1 MPITEL
7 RAALANAVNQL
18 ERAGVPNPA
27 VDADLLAAFIL
38 NTNRGGVQAAAASG
52 RDLSDDEAL
61 SFEKAIERR
70 AEREPLQHITGLAP
84 FRYLELEVGPGVF
97 IPRPETEIVT
107 QAALDYLRSVS
118 PEPGST
124 VVDFCTGSG
133 AIALALAT
141 ERPDL
146 HVHGV
151 EKSAEAYAYAERNK
165 TKLGARNLTLHLGVV
180 ADALPEFDSVVSL
193 VISNPPYIP
202 RAATPRDIEVRKF
215 DPPLAL
221 YGGEDGLDVV
231 RDLSETS
238 KRILKPGGPLIIE
251 HGELQGSEIRALL
264 THDGWNDVET
274 HPDLTGRDRFT
285 VAHKRIS

>member
-1 MPITEL
+1 MPLTEL
-7 RAALANAVNQL
+7 RAALANAVDRL
-18 ERAGVPNPA
+18 ERAGVPNPV
-27 VDADLLAAFIL
+27 VDAELLAAHIL
-38 NTNRGGVQAAAASG
+38 NTNRGGVQTAAASG
-52 RDLSDDEAL
+52 RELSEDEAL
-61 SFEKAIERR
+61 SLETALDRR
-70 AEREPLQHITGLAP
+70 AEREPLQYITGVAP

-107 QAALDYLRSVS
+107 QAALDYLRSVNA
-118 PEPGST
+118 EPGSV

-146 HVHGV
+146 EVHGV

-165 TKLGARNLTLHLGVV
+165 TKLQARNLTLHLGVV
-180 ADALPEFDSVVSL
+180 ADAFPEFDSSVSL

-202 RAATPRDIEVRKF
+202 RAATPRDIEVHKF
-215 DPPLAL
+215 DPALAL
-221 YGGEDGLDVV
+221 YGGEDGLDVI

-251 HGELQGSEIRALL
+251 HGELQGAEIRALL
-264 THDGWNDVET
+264 MHDGWSGAET
-274 HPDLTGRDRFT
+274 HPDLTGRDRYT
-285 VAHKRIS
+285 VAYKRIS

>member
-1 MPITEL
+1 MPLTEL
-7 RAALANAVNQL
+7 RAALADAINRF
-18 ERAGVPNPA
+18 ERAGVPHPV
-27 VDADLLAAFIL
+27 VDAELLAAHIL
-38 NTNRGGVQAAAASG
+38 NTNRGGVQAAVASG
-52 RDLSDDEAL
+52 RHLSDDEAL
-61 SFEKAIERR
+61 SFAKAIERR

-107 QAALDYLRSVS
+107 QAALNYLRSVKAES
-118 PEPGST
+118 GT
-124 VVDFCTGSG
+124 VVVDFCTGSG

-141 ERPDL
+141 ERPEL
-146 HVHGV
+146 HVYGV

-165 TKLGARNLTLHLGVV
+165 TKLRARNLTLHLGDV
-180 ADALPEFDSVVSL
+180 AGAFPEFDSTVSL

-202 RAATPRDIEVRKF
+202 VAATPRDIEVRKF
-215 DPPLAL
+215 DPALAL
-221 YGGEDGLDVV
+221 YGGEDGLDVI

-251 HGELQGSEIRALL
+251 HGELQGAAIRALL
-264 THDGWNDVET
+264 MHDGWSDAET

-285 VAHKRIS
+285 VAYKRIS